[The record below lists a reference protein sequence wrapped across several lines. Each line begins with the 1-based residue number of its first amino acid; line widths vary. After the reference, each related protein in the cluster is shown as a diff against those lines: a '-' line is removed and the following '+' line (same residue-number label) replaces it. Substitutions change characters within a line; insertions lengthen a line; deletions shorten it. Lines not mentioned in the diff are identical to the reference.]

1 MENKGIL
8 GALHP
13 SAQLVL
19 LVALALAGL
28 AMATTLGFMAWAV
41 IFGVNSLE
49 LLAQGGN
56 VAEMGNLNFIRYSQ
70 VISHLGL
77 FIIPSVVF
85 AILVGRQ
92 PLQYLNG
99 NQKPLLTS
107 VLLAILAIVAALPLV
122 NYLMAFNAGL
132 QLPEALAGIEAWMKT
147 AEERAKMI
155 THAFLEVDTWQGLAF
170 NIFMIAVIPSIG
182 EEFVF
187 RGILQ
192 KIFRQWTGNAHLAVW
207 ISAFLFSAMHMQFYG
222 FLPRLFLGAVLG
234 YMLVSTGNIWVPVLA
249 HFFNNTAA
257 VTVFYLKH
265 NNYITVDIEQIGLGS
280 GAFLYAIFSLIATVM
295 LLLVLRRIHL
305 RQNLFRAPSD

>member
-8 GALHP
+8 GSLHP

-19 LVALALAGL
+19 LVALSIAGL
-28 AMATTLGFMAWAV
+28 AIATTLGFMAWAV
-41 IFGVNSLE
+41 LFGVNSLE
-49 LLAQGGN
+49 LLVQGGN
-56 VAEMGNLNFIRYSQ
+56 VAEVSNLNFIRYSQ
-70 VISHLGL
+70 IISHLGL

-85 AILVGRQ
+85 ASLVGRQ
-92 PLQYLNG
+92 PLQYLDG

-107 VLLAILAIVAALPLV
+107 VLLATLAIVAALPVV

-132 QLPEALAGIEAWMKT
+132 QLPEVMAGVEQWMRA

-155 THAFLEVDTWQGLAF
+155 THLFLEVSTWQGLAF
-170 NIFMIAVIPSIG
+170 NVFMIAVIPAIG

-187 RGILQ
+187 RGILH
-192 KIFRQWTGNAHLAVW
+192 KVFRQWTGNAHIAVW

-265 NNYITVDIEQIGLGS
+265 NNYITLDIEQIGLGS

-295 LLLVLRRIHL
+295 LLLVLRKIQL
-305 RQNLFRAPSD
+305 RHNLFRVRSG